1 MTRMSLPT
9 PWSALRAVY
18 RTGMRVLDDL
28 TTGTASRRA
37 RTTLVLGG
45 ARSGKSQYAEQL
57 LADETEVIYVATG
70 QPPSDS
76 DPEWAERVRQHRER
90 RSRHWRTVETLDI
103 ASALRTADAPVLV
116 DCLATWFARICD
128 ETGAW
133 HDTDGW
139 RTRTEATVADLVDAL
154 RTTSAPVVLVSNE
167 VGSGIVPSTPA
178 GRLFR
183 DELGLLNRR
192 VADATDAVVLVVAGR
207 ALELPA
213 PYAPS

>member
-1 MTRMSLPT
+1 MFLPT
-9 PWSALRAVY
+9 PLAALRTVY

-37 RTTLVLGG
+37 ITTLVLGG
-45 ARSGKSQYAEQL
+45 ARSGKSQYAEHL
-57 LADETEVIYVATG
+57 FADETEAIYVATG
-70 QPPSDS
+70 HPPNES
-76 DPEWAERVRQHRER
+76 DPEWAERVRAHRQR

-103 ASALRTADAPVLV
+103 ANVVRSADAPVLV
-116 DCLATWFARICD
+116 DCLATWFARLCD

-133 HDTDGW
+133 HDADGW
-139 RTRTEATVADLVDAL
+139 RDRTEATIADLVDAL
-154 RTTSAPVVLVSNE
+154 RSTSIPVVLVSNE

-207 ALELPA
+207 ALELSA
-213 PYAPS
+213 PIAPS

>member
-1 MTRMSLPT
+1 MTRMT
-9 PWSALRAVY
+9 PLSALRTVY
-18 RTGMRVLDDL
+18 RTGMRVLDEL

-57 LADETEVIYVATG
+57 LADENDVVYVATG

-103 ASALRTADAPVLV
+103 AGVLRAADTPVLV

-133 HDTDGW
+133 HDTADW
-139 RTRTEATVADLVDAL
+139 RERTEATVADLVDTL

-207 ALELPA
+207 ALELPERI
-213 PYAPS
+213 

>member
-1 MTRMSLPT
+1 MTRMLLPT
-9 PWSALRAVY
+9 PLTALRAVY
-18 RTGMRVLDDL
+18 RTGMRVLDEL
-28 TTGTASRRA
+28 TTGSASRRA
-37 RTTLVLGG
+37 NTTLVLGG
-45 ARSGKSQYAEQL
+45 ARSGKSQYAEHL
-57 LADETEVIYVATG
+57 LADETDVVYIATG
-70 QPPSDS
+70 SPPTES
-76 DPEWAERVRQHRER
+76 DPEWAERVRAHRQR

-103 ASALRTADAPVLV
+103 ASVLRSADTPVLV

-133 HDTDGW
+133 HDADGW
-139 RTRTEATVADLVDAL
+139 RDRTEATIADLLDAL

-167 VGSGIVPSTPA
+167 VGSGIVPSNPA

-207 ALELPA
+207 ALELSA
-213 PYAPS
+213 PITPS